1 MPVLLPPAGQSL
13 LVVPTQSRARLTTI
27 VDDDVS
33 PDCLLVQPPLGTGG
47 VPVATLPAGSALLL
61 TWTTAGGR
69 HELDAVLVEVRRDRV
84 PLWRLAAEGE
94 TRTTQLRRYARAA
107 DSLNG
112 ELTRG
117 RDTFAA
123 VVSDLSEGGARA
135 LVKDASGLA
144 ADDKVLLYLT
154 IDGQRLQL
162 PGRLLPF
169 VRADVGRT
177 ELRVEFEGIGRTAD
191 LLRRRVFEQQVR
203 ARSVR
208 SGRRS
213 GA

>member
-1 MPVLLPPAGQSL
+1 MSVLLPPAGQSL
-13 LVVPTQSRARLTTI
+13 VLVDPTSGARLSTI

-47 VPVATLPAGSALLL
+47 VPVATLPAGTLLQL
-61 TWTTAGGR
+61 TWTSAGGR

-107 DSLNG
+107 DSLTG

-117 RDTFAA
+117 RDAWSA

-135 LVKDASGLA
+135 LVADAAGLA
-144 ADDKVLLYLT
+144 VGDAVLLYVT
-154 IDGQRLQL
+154 IEGQRLQL

-169 VRADVGRT
+169 VPAQVGRT
-177 ELRVEFEGIGRTAD
+177 ELRVEFEGLGRTAD
-191 LLRRRVFEQQVR
+191 VLRRRVFEQQVR
-203 ARSVR
+203 AR
-208 SGRRS
+208 GRRS
-213 GA
+213 RA

>member
-1 MPVLLPPAGQSL
+1 MLLPPAGQSL
-13 LVVPTQSRARLTTI
+13 VLVDATSGARLSTI

-33 PDCLLVQPPLGTGG
+33 PDCLLVQPPVGTGG
-47 VPVATLPAGSALLL
+47 VPVATLPAGTLLQL

-107 DSLNG
+107 DSLTG

-117 RDTFAA
+117 RETWSA

-144 ADDKVLLYLT
+144 VGDPVLLDVT

-169 VRADVGRT
+169 VPAQVGRT
-177 ELRVEFEGIGRTAD
+177 ELRAEFDGLGRTAD
-191 LLRRRVFEQQVR
+191 VLRRRVFEQQVR
-203 ARSVR
+203 AR
-208 SGRRS
+208 GRRS
-213 GA
+213 RA

>member
-1 MPVLLPPAGQSL
+1 MTVLLPPAGQSL
-13 LVVPTQSRARLTTI
+13 LLVHGTSGARLSTI
-27 VDDDVS
+27 VDDDVA

-47 VPVATLPAGSALLL
+47 VPVATLPPGSPLLL
-61 TWTTAGGR
+61 CWTTAGGR
-69 HELDAVLVEVRRDRV
+69 HELDAVLVEVRRDRL

-107 DSLNG
+107 DSLAG

-117 RDTFAA
+117 RETWSA

-144 ADDKVLLYLT
+144 VGDTVLLYLT
-154 IDGQRLQL
+154 LDGQRLQL

-169 VRADVGRT
+169 THADVGRT

-203 ARSVR
+203 AR
-208 SGRRS
+208 GRRS
-213 GA
+213 RA

>member
-1 MPVLLPPAGQSL
+1 MSVLLPPAGQSL
-13 LVVPTQSRARLTTI
+13 VLVDPTSGARLSTI

-47 VPVATLPAGSALLL
+47 VPVATLPAGTLLQL
-61 TWTTAGGR
+61 TWTSAGGR

-107 DSLNG
+107 DSLTG

-117 RDTFAA
+117 RDAWSA

-135 LVKDASGLA
+135 LVTDAAGLA
-144 ADDKVLLYLT
+144 VGDAVLLYVT
-154 IDGQRLQL
+154 IEGQRLQL

-169 VRADVGRT
+169 VPAQVGRT
-177 ELRVEFEGIGRTAD
+177 ELRVEFEGLGRTAD
-191 LLRRRVFEQQVR
+191 VLRRRVFEQQVR
-203 ARSVR
+203 AR
-208 SGRRS
+208 GRRS
-213 GA
+213 RA

>member
-1 MPVLLPPAGQSL
+1 MPVLLPPAGHSL
-13 LVVPTQSRARLTTI
+13 LLVHATTGAKLSTI
-27 VDDDVS
+27 VDDDVA

-47 VPVATLPAGSALLL
+47 VPVATLPAGSPLLL
-61 TWTTAGGR
+61 SWTTASGR

-107 DSLNG
+107 DSLTG

-117 RDTFAA
+117 RDAWSA
-123 VVSDLSEGGARA
+123 LVSDLSEGGARA
-135 LVKDASGLA
+135 LVQDASGLA
-144 ADDKVLLYLT
+144 EGDRVLLYVT
-154 IDGQRLQL
+154 IEGQRLQL

-169 VRADVGRT
+169 VPADVGRT

-191 LLRRRVFEQQVR
+191 LLRRRVLEQQIR
-203 ARSVR
+203 ARGLR
-208 SGRRS
+208 GRRS
-213 GA
+213 PA

>member
-13 LVVPTQSRARLTTI
+13 VLVDPTNPARLSTI

-33 PDCLLVQPPLGTGG
+33 PDCLLVQPPVGTGG
-47 VPVATLPAGSALLL
+47 VPVATLPAGTLLQL

-107 DSLNG
+107 DALNG

-117 RDTFAA
+117 RDTWSA
-123 VVSDLSEGGARA
+123 VLTDLSEGGTRA
-135 LVKDASGLA
+135 LVQDPTGLTA
-144 ADDKVLLYLT
+144 GDQVLLYIT
-154 IDGQRLQL
+154 VEGQRLQL

-169 VRADVGRT
+169 TPAQVGRT
-177 ELRVEFEGIGRTAD
+177 EVRLQFGELGRSAD
-191 LLRRRVFEQQVR
+191 LIRRRVLELQIR
-203 ARSVR
+203 ARAM
-208 SGRRS
+208 RRR
-213 GA
+213 GATA

>member
-1 MPVLLPPAGQSL
+1 MTVRLPPAGSSL
-13 LVVPTQSRARLTTI
+13 LLVHTTSGARLSTI
-27 VDDDVS
+27 VDDDVA
-33 PDCLLVQPPLGTGG
+33 PDCLLVQPPLGAGG

-69 HELDAVLVEVRRDRV
+69 HELDAILVEVRRDRV

-107 DSLNG
+107 DSLQG
-112 ELTRG
+112 ELTHG
-117 RDTFAA
+117 RDTWAA

-135 LVKDASGLA
+135 LVQRPTGLTA
-144 ADDKVLLYLT
+144 GDKVLLYLT
-154 IDGQRLQL
+154 IEGQRLQL

-169 VRADVGRT
+169 VPSDVGRT
-177 ELRVEFEGIGRTAD
+177 ELRLEFEGLGRTAD

-203 ARSVR
+203 SR

-213 GA
+213 RA

>member
-1 MPVLLPPAGQSL
+1 MTVLLPRAGHSL
-13 LVVPTQSRARLTTI
+13 VIVDTTSGARLSTI

-47 VPVATLPAGSALLL
+47 VPVDPLPAGTRLELS
-61 TWTTAGGR
+61 WTTAGGR
-69 HELDAVLVEVRRDRV
+69 HELDAVLVEVRHDRLPV
-84 PLWRLAAEGE
+84 WRLAAEGE
-94 TRTTQLRRYARAA
+94 TCTTQLRRYARAA
-107 DSLNG
+107 DSLPG

-117 RDTFAA
+117 RDTWSA

-135 LVKDASGLA
+135 LVAEARGLVAGDA
-144 ADDKVLLYLT
+144 VLLYLT

-169 VRADVGRT
+169 VPAQVGRT
-177 ELRVEFEGIGRTAD
+177 ELRLEFDALGRTAD

-203 ARSVR
+203 AR
-208 SGRRS
+208 GRRS
-213 GA
+213 RA

>member
-1 MPVLLPPAGQSL
+1 VTVLLPPAGQSL
-13 LVVPTQSRARLTTI
+13 LVVPTSTGARLTTI
-27 VDDDVS
+27 VDDDVA

-47 VPVATLPAGSALLL
+47 VPVATLPAGSALRLC
-61 TWTTAGGR
+61 WTTATGR
-69 HELDAVLVEVRRDRV
+69 HELDAVFVEVRRDRV

-107 DSLNG
+107 DSLSG

-117 RDTFAA
+117 RDAWSA

-135 LVKDASGLA
+135 LVADAAGLA
-144 ADDKVLLYLT
+144 ADDRVLLYLT
-154 IDGQRLQL
+154 LEGQRLQL

-169 VRADVGRT
+169 VPADVGRT
-177 ELRVEFEGIGRTAD
+177 ELRVEFDGIGRAAD

-203 ARSVR
+203 ARGMR
-208 SGRRS
+208 GRRS
-213 GA
+213 RT

>member
-1 MPVLLPPAGQSL
+1 MAVLLPRAGQSL
-13 LVVPTQSRARLTTI
+13 LLVDATNDLRLSTL
-27 VDDDVS
+27 VDDDVA

-47 VPVATLPAGSALLL
+47 VPVATLPAGSPLLL
-61 TWTTAGGR
+61 CWSTASGR

-84 PLWRLAAEGE
+84 PLWRLAARGE

-112 ELTRG
+112 EVTRG
-117 RDTFAA
+117 RDTWSA

-135 LVKDASGLA
+135 LVQDASGLTVG
-144 ADDKVLLYLT
+144 DTVLLYLT
-154 IDGQRLQL
+154 VDGQRLQL

-169 VRADVGRT
+169 VPAQVGRT
-177 ELRVEFEGIGRTAD
+177 ELRLEFEGIGRAAD

-203 ARSVR
+203 AR
-208 SGRRS
+208 GRRS
-213 GA
+213 RA

>member
-1 MPVLLPPAGQSL
+1 MTVRLPPAGHSL
-13 LVVPTQSRARLTTI
+13 LLLHTPTGARLTTI

-33 PDCLLVQPPLGTGG
+33 PECLLVQPPLGTGG
-47 VPVATLPAGSALLL
+47 IPVATLPAGSPLLL

-69 HELDAVLVEVRRDRV
+69 HELDATLVEVRRDRV
-84 PLWRLAAEGE
+84 PLWRLAADGE

-107 DSLNG
+107 DSLPG

-117 RDTFAA
+117 RATWSA

-135 LVKDASGLA
+135 LVQDASGLA
-144 ADDKVLLYLT
+144 VGDTVLLYLT

-169 VRADVGRT
+169 VPADIGRT
-177 ELRVEFEGIGRTAD
+177 ELRVEFEGIGRAAD
-191 LLRRRVFEQQVR
+191 LLRRRVLEQQVR
-203 ARSVR
+203 ARGAR
-208 SGRRS
+208 GRRA
-213 GA
+213 GG

>member
-13 LVVPTQSRARLTTI
+13 LLVPATTGNRLTTI

-47 VPVATLPAGSALLL
+47 VPVATLPAGSPLLL
-61 TWTTAGGR
+61 CWTTATGR
-69 HELDAVLVEVRRDRV
+69 HELDAILVEVRRDRV

-107 DSLNG
+107 DSLSG

-117 RDTFAA
+117 RDTWSA
-123 VVSDLSEGGARA
+123 VVHDLSEGGARA
-135 LVKDASGLA
+135 LVADAAGLV

-154 IDGQRLQL
+154 IEGQRLQL

-169 VRADVGRT
+169 VPADVGRT
-177 ELRVEFEGIGRTAD
+177 ELRLEFDGIGRAAD

-203 ARSVR
+203 ARGLR
-208 SGRRS
+208 GRRS
-213 GA
+213 RA

>member
-1 MPVLLPPAGQSL
+1 MTVLLPPAGQSL
-13 LVVPTQSRARLTTI
+13 LVVDATSGVRLTTM
-27 VDDDVS
+27 VDDDVA

-47 VPVATLPAGSALLL
+47 VPVATLPAGSPLLL
-61 TWTTAGGR
+61 CWTTATGR

-84 PLWRLAAEGE
+84 PLWRLSATGE

-107 DSLNG
+107 DSLQG

-117 RDTFAA
+117 RDTWSA

-144 ADDKVLLYLT
+144 VDDKVLLYLT
-154 IDGQRLQL
+154 IEGQRLQL

-169 VRADVGRT
+169 VPAQVGRT
-177 ELRVEFEGIGRTAD
+177 ELRVEFEGLGRTAD

-203 ARSVR
+203 ARSIR
-208 SGRRS
+208 GRRS
-213 GA
+213 QA

>member
-13 LVVPTQSRARLTTI
+13 VLVDPTNPARLSTI

-33 PDCLLVQPPLGTGG
+33 PDCLLVQPPVGTGG
-47 VPVATLPAGSALLL
+47 VPVATLPAGTLLQL

-107 DSLNG
+107 DALNG

-117 RDTFAA
+117 RDTWSA

-135 LVKDASGLA
+135 LVKDAAGLA
-144 ADDKVLLYLT
+144 VGDPVLLYVT

-169 VRADVGRT
+169 VPAQVGRT
-177 ELRVEFEGIGRTAD
+177 ELRVEFEGLGRTAD
-191 LLRRRVFEQQVR
+191 VLRRRVFEQQVR
-203 ARSVR
+203 AR
-208 SGRRS
+208 GRRS
-213 GA
+213 RT

>member
-1 MPVLLPPAGQSL
+1 MTVLLPPAGQSL
-13 LVVPTQSRARLTTI
+13 LLVDGRTGARLSTI
-27 VDDDVS
+27 VDDDVA

-47 VPVATLPAGSALLL
+47 VPVATLPAGSPLLL
-61 TWTTAGGR
+61 CWTSAGGR

-84 PLWRLAAEGE
+84 PLWRLAAQGE

-107 DSLNG
+107 DSLSG

-117 RDTFAA
+117 RDTWTA

-144 ADDKVLLYLT
+144 VDDTVLLYLT
-154 IDGQRLQL
+154 IEGQRLQL

-169 VRADVGRT
+169 VPAQVGRT
-177 ELRVEFEGIGRTAD
+177 ELRVEFEGIGRAAD
-191 LLRRRVFEQQVR
+191 LLRRRVLEQQIR
-203 ARSVR
+203 ARSAR
-208 SGRRS
+208 GRRS
-213 GA
+213 RA